1 MYDDDVEAGLVE
13 DVEVDDIDVEELL
26 VDDVEALE
34 LKVMLLLK

>member
-1 MYDDDVEAGLVE
+1 MYDVDVEAGLVE